1 MCTFVFFSC
10 SSLFRYIG
18 RSSAAKF
25 AEYLPRQKQPQVGD
39 RILTIELLNADGKEI
54 IAYGALADKKSLVNK
69 GTFPRGLW
77 QPVATVQLT
86 IRRRRSQ
93 QVSFKVEGSGQV
105 KILVIQHY
113 TDMNY
118 LEQHPA
124 SCGFTVQGLVCFC
137 TLGSMFRARLQL

>member
-1 MCTFVFFSC
+1 
-10 SSLFRYIG
+10 
-18 RSSAAKF
+18 
-25 AEYLPRQKQPQVGD
+25 VGD

-93 QVSFKVEGSGQV
+93 QASFKVEGSGQI

-113 TDMNY
+113 HDMNY

-124 SCGFTVQGLVCFC
+124 SCGFTVQGLGCFC

>member
-1 MCTFVFFSC
+1 MIHYVIDNSSC
-10 SSLFRYIG
+10 
-18 RSSAAKF
+18 A
-25 AEYLPRQKQPQVGD
+25 QVGD

-105 KILVIQHY
+105 KAR
-113 TDMNY
+113 T
-118 LEQHPA
+118 
-124 SCGFTVQGLVCFC
+124 GLI
-137 TLGSMFRARLQL
+137 